1 MADILSL
8 RNHGITPDFYAGAMG
23 AMPKLSNAEVIRLRQ
38 HGVSVDYLQGWKE
51 IGYEFSA
58 EEIIQL
64 RQHGVPVDYAK
75 QANPPGRKL
84 LDPAT
89 LIESRNRGL
98 SAETVRKLRE

>member
-1 MADILSL
+1 
-8 RNHGITPDFYAGAMG
+8 
-23 AMPKLSNAEVIRLRQ
+23 MPKLSNTEIVRLRQ
-38 HGVSVDYLQGWKE
+38 HGVPVDYLRGWRE

-58 EEIIQL
+58 EEIIHL
-64 RQHGVPVDYAK
+64 RNHGVPIDYAK

-89 LIESRNRGL
+89 LIDARNRGL

>member
-1 MADILSL
+1 MYNDLWSNGPFEI
-8 RNHGITPDFYAGAMG
+8 NEYPDYTLIDHFKR
-23 AMPKLSNAEVIRLRQ
+23 PIPSHPPREVCL
-38 HGVSVDYLQGWKE
+38 DYLQGLRD

-58 EEIIQL
+58 EEIIHL
-64 RQHGVPVDYAK
+64 RNHGVPIDYAK

-89 LIESRNRGL
+89 LIDARNRGL